1 MAFDIGKYN
10 GDFKAFVDFASAAK
24 KGSAIAQL
32 GGDKNAVAGTGALAG
47 RSIVAKT
54 TRDSIGNVG
63 RLSGS
68 RDRLVVSALVADDLP
83 PAPSRQLV
91 CDLLDLGFGMMEDGL
106 PAVARDPETGFLA
119 AFAIFPLATLS
130 PAEFPDAFDKF
141 AAFATALADRLDAER
156 AGVAVTPEGE
166 PPADG
171 ESPTFGDGLISV

>member
-1 MAFDIGKYN
+1 MTTAQD
-10 GDFKAFVDFASAAK
+10 
-24 KGSAIAQL
+24 AIS
-32 GGDKNAVAGTGALAG
+32 ALAAHVG
-47 RSIVAKT
+47 IPLDLRDGFCEILIDGQPFSIRHDEA
-54 TRDSIGNVG
+54 
-63 RLSGS
+63 
-68 RDRLVVSALVADDLP
+68 RDRLVASALVADDLP
-83 PAPSRQLV
+83 AAPSRQLV

-156 AGVAVTPEGE
+156 AGMSVPPEGE

-171 ESPTFGDGLISV
+171 ETPAFDPGLISV

>member
-1 MAFDIGKYN
+1 MTTAQDAISTLAAHVGIPLGMRDGSCELLV
-10 GDFKAFVDFASAAK
+10 GDQPF
-24 KGSAIAQL
+24 
-32 GGDKNAVAGTGALAG
+32 
-47 RSIVAKT
+47 SIRHDEV
-54 TRDSIGNVG
+54 
-63 RLSGS
+63 

-83 PAPSRQLV
+83 AAPSRQLV

-119 AFAIFPLATLS
+119 AFAIFSLATLS

-156 AGVAVTPEGE
+156 AGAEVMPQGD

-171 ESPTFGDGLISV
+171 EPPAFSPGLISV